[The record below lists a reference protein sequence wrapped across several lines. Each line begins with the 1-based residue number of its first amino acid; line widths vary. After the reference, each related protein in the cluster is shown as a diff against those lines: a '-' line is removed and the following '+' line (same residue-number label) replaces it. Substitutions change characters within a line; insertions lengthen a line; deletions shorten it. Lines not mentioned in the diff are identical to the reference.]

1 MSNVVDD
8 IEIIG
13 GCFEEPRNDGKDP
26 EQPAVK
32 RTGRGIRSESERLA
46 ALELKYLKLKA
57 QSLARKLVKEKERLR
72 KVREAERKKREALV
86 LALGEAA
93 LAYLV
98 NRKTR
103 KEQDSLASGM
113 CSFVGKRRQEAVNS
127 WLLDE
132 LEAQRAAI
140 RRRSRK
146 VVEGD
151 AA

>member
-1 MSNVVDD
+1 MGNVVDS

-13 GCFEEPRNDGKDP
+13 NSSEEIQSDGKKP
-26 EQPAVK
+26 TQPAVN
-32 RTGRGIRSESERLA
+32 RTGRGKRSESERLA

-57 QSLARKLVKEKERLR
+57 QSLARSLVKEKERLR
-72 KVREAERKKREALV
+72 KVREAERKKRETLV

-103 KEQDSLASGM
+103 KEQDSLVSGM

-127 WLLDE
+127 WLSGE